1 MEFLTFAPEMPVRTE
16 AVPFPPDEAN
26 EALEALRG
34 GRVRG
39 AAVLVA
45 PGPDNIL
52 VLTRGV
58 TLGRRAALV
67 SAAGASTGLVCHSL
81 LAAAG
86 LSALLARSAAAF
98 SVVKYAGAAY
108 LLYLGIRTLLN
119 RDRFVLSDEASPIGL
134 KSVFVQAVASNVLNP
149 KIAVFFLAYLPQFAD
164 PSTGIAPQL
173 LGLGPTFALLTW
185 MLFSVIAFFSG
196 GLGRWLRR
204 RSKFAS
210 GVGWLTGGVLVG
222 LGLRL
227 AFSERR

>member
-1 MEFLTFAPEMPVRTE
+1 MPQEANLILFLTASLV
-16 AVPFPPDEAN
+16 VI
-26 EALEALRG
+26 
-34 GRVRG
+34 
-39 AAVLVA
+39 VA

-67 SAAGASTGLVCHSL
+67 SAAGASVGLVTHSL

-86 LSALLARSAAAF
+86 LSVLLARSAVAF

-108 LLYLGIRTLLN
+108 LIYLGIRALL
-119 RDRFVLSDEASPIGL
+119 DRESFVLPRGSSYPGMR
-134 KSVFVQAVASNVLNP
+134 SVFVQAVASNVLNP

-164 PSTGIAPQL
+164 PSAGATAPRL
-173 LGLGPTFALLTW
+173 LALGLTFALLTW
-185 MLFSVIAFFSG
+185 VIFSGIALFSG
-196 GLGRWLRR
+196 TLGVWLRTR
-204 RSKFAS
+204 PRLAS
-210 GVGWLTGGVLVG
+210 SLGWLTGGVLVS

>member
-1 MEFLTFAPEMPVRTE
+1 MRETNLILFL
-16 AVPFPPDEAN
+16 
-26 EALEALRG
+26 
-34 GRVRG
+34 
-39 AAVLVA
+39 AASLIVIVA
-45 PGPDNIL
+45 SGPDNIL

-58 TLGRRAALV
+58 TLGRGGALV
-67 SAAGASTGLVCHSL
+67 SAADASTELVCHSL

-108 LLYLGIRTLLN
+108 MLYLGIRTLLN
-119 RDRFVLSDEASPIGL
+119 RERFVLSDEASPIGL

-149 KIAVFFLAYLPQFAD
+149 NIAVFFLAYLPQFAD
-164 PSTGIAPQL
+164 PSAGIAPQL
-173 LGLGPTFALLTW
+173 LGLGLTFALLTW

-196 GLGRWLRR
+196 GLERWLRR
-204 RSKFAS
+204 RSKFAG
-210 GVGWLTGGVLVG
+210 GVGWLPGGVLVG